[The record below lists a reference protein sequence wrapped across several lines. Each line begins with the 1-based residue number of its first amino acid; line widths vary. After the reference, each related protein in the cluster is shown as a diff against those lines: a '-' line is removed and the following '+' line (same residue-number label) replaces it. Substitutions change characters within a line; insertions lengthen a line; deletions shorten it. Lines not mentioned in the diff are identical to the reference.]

1 MKIQK
6 KKNKTSKSKVTKK
19 SKNSNRLSKQKV
31 LINSMTL
38 QKISKNEKSEM
49 LKKKKKKSCGNVE
62 NFPQQVKQGLYYI
75 CTICHGRLHQ
85 LSVRLFNYEK
95 YNILIAVLNNPV
107 KPFEEKLYVGKNV
120 MS

>member
-1 MKIQK
+1 MKNLKCQK
-6 KKNKTSKSKVTKK
+6 K
-19 SKNSNRLSKQKV
+19 
-31 LINSMTL
+31 
-38 QKISKNEKSEM
+38 
-49 LKKKKKKSCGNVE
+49 KKKKKKSCGNVE

-75 CTICHGRLHQ
+75 CTICHGSLHQ
-85 LSVRLFNYEK
+85 LSGRLFNYEK

>member
-6 KKNKTSKSKVTKK
+6 KKKKTSKSKVTKK
-19 SKNSNRLSKQKV
+19 SKNSNRLSKQRV

-49 LKKKKKKSCGNVE
+49 SKKKKSCGNVE

-75 CTICHGRLHQ
+75 CTICHGSLHQ

>member
-1 MKIQK
+1 MKNLKRQK
-6 KKNKTSKSKVTKK
+6 KKKSKIRNLKK
-19 SKNSNRLSKQKV
+19 
-31 LINSMTL
+31 
-38 QKISKNEKSEM
+38 
-49 LKKKKKKSCGNVE
+49 KKKKKKSCGNVE

-75 CTICHGRLHQ
+75 CTICHGSLHQ

-107 KPFEEKLYVGKNV
+107 KPFEEKLYLGKNV